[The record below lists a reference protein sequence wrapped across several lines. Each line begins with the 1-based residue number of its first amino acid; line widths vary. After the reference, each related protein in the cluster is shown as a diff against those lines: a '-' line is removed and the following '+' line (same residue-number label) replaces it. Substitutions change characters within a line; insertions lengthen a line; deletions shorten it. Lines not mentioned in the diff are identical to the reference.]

1 MVLRLRGAHSDL
13 IPSDIAS
20 ATDVIV
26 AHRAADPST
35 PVISRGREA
44 WHMPHGTLATHP
56 TLPLGC
62 TRSRTLV
69 QAPFSLTISP
79 PPTGP
84 SACACVCVT
93 VWLQVALVVEGAALT
108 HALAGSE
115 ASFARLLMMCSTV
128 VCCRASPAQK
138 AALVSLVRASGH
150 TALAIGD
157 GGNDCAMIQVLLH

>member
-1 MVLRLRGAHSDL
+1 MGH
-13 IPSDIAS
+13 
-20 ATDVIV
+20 
-26 AHRAADPST
+26 
-35 PVISRGREA
+35 GA
-44 WHMPHGTLATHP
+44 WHMGHGTWGMGHGTLATNP
-56 TLPLGC
+56 
-62 TRSRTLV
+62 TRSPTLV
-69 QAPFSLTISP
+69 QAPPTTHSPTSLTCISP
-79 PPTGP
+79 GP

-157 GGNDCAMIQVLLH
+157 GGNDCAMIQVLH